1 MRGSNA
7 SQKISVAKRDRR
19 RFRLE
24 NENVGEKMSSCER
37 SRKSS
42 SSAAV
47 GGCRKQSTTARRY
60 DVGLTSKWFE
70 AALLDVNGS
79 PDLPDI
85 RMNVTE
91 CHCGFLHLHCQH
103 CGASTCISKAWCCEG
118 VVFQVSPTLIETA
131 AP

>member
-1 MRGSNA
+1 MLVKKCRP
-7 SQKISVAKRDRR
+7 AKDRESRR
-19 RFRLE
+19 RQRQSGAAE
-24 NENVGEKMSSCER
+24 NRALQLGVMM
-37 SRKSS
+37 
-42 SSAAV
+42 
-47 GGCRKQSTTARRY
+47 
-60 DVGLTSKWFE
+60 WFE